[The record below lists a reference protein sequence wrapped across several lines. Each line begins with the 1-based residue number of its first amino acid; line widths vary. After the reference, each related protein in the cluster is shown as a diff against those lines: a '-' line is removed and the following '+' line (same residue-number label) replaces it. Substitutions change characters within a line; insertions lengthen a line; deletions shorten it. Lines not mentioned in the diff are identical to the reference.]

1 MASSAQLD
9 EWAKAVVD
17 ASPSTDAEDRR
28 IIIETYRLLAG
39 GEPISETQVAA
50 AAGFTLERVQESL
63 RAWPLVL
70 RTDEDLIVG
79 FWGMHADHVE
89 PTHAMTHDASTVF
102 GWCALDTLFIPE
114 IIDRE
119 VRVESTDPT
128 TGTRVRLTVTPEGI
142 ADLEPPEAVVSL
154 LLPRDT
160 ESFDD
165 NAIAR
170 FCHQIYFFDSPR
182 SAEAWIGSRQGR
194 FFLPVAEAFELG
206 KKINRLR
213 LGEIDEIVAG
223 RQTS

>member
-9 EWAKAVVD
+9 EWARAVVD

-39 GEPISETQVAA
+39 GEPISETQIAA
-50 AAGFTLERVQESL
+50 ATGFTLESVEESL

-70 RTDEDLIVG
+70 RTDEGRIVG

-89 PTHAMTHDASTVF
+89 PTHAMIHSEATVF

-128 TGTRVRLTVTPEGI
+128 TGTKVRLTVTPEGI
-142 ADLEPPEAVVSL
+142 SGLEPPETVVSL
-154 LLPRDT
+154 LLPRDS

-165 NAIAR
+165 HAIAR
-170 FCHQIYFFDSPR
+170 FCHQIYFFDSPE
-182 SAEAWIGSRQGR
+182 SAEAWIGSRHGR
-194 FFLPVAEAFELG
+194 FFLQVEEAFELG

-213 LGEIDEIVAG
+213 LGTIDEVVAG
-223 RQTS
+223 QAG